1 MKYLRQLNLVPQ
13 PGLDVSPASKSSLHV
28 QREDSTADS
37 GPEYSSPLVRRFTFD
52 AATLESQVFD
62 RGISTTD
69 WDETEHAE
77 TCVQGEYFLR
87 SPPEFPSSSSRSTVP
102 TASSKAH
109 DTDVPGTVQ
118 QRPLPDI
125 PNAQPRPASA
135 SSLRSNC
142 PSLTPSLRQYVESED
157 FENEEI
163 RLSIAQPMMISS
175 ESMQTL
181 ELVDTGAEE
190 GTSFSDYASSPNSTQ
205 ASDSPKLP
213 SPAGYIPTTGSV
225 LERHLTQYDSPTAR
239 SSSPQ
244 TQKAPSCG
252 SCGPWNNDQIESRA
266 SVLMLTEAEWLRQ
279 TPSPLQQK
287 DKQADRMWS
296 TRPES
301 CSEEA
306 VGDSADG
313 VQRASSCSR
322 ITQSHVDVIDQAPV
336 GNWI

>member
-1 MKYLRQLNLVPQ
+1 M
-13 PGLDVSPASKSSLHV
+13 SPASKSSLDV
-28 QREDSTADS
+28 QREKSTADS
-37 GPEYSSPLVRRFTFD
+37 EPDFSSPLVRRFTFD
-52 AATLESQVFD
+52 AATLESPVFD
-62 RGISTTD
+62 HRVSAAERHEAG
-69 WDETEHAE
+69 HAE
-77 TCVQGEYFLR
+77 ACSQGEYFLR
-87 SPPEFPSSSSRSTVP
+87 SPPEFPSSSSRSTVSR
-102 TASSKAH
+102 ASGKAH
-109 DTDVPGTVQ
+109 DADFQGAVQ

-163 RLSIAQPMMISS
+163 RLSTAQPMLISS
-175 ESMQTL
+175 ESMQAL

-190 GTSFSDYASSPNSTQ
+190 GMSLSDYASSPNSTQ

-225 LERHLTQYDSPTAR
+225 LERHLTQHDSPTAR
-239 SSSPQ
+239 FSSPQ
-244 TQKAPSCG
+244 ARKVPPCG
-252 SCGPWNNDQIESRA
+252 NGGPGNSDQIESRT

-279 TPSPLQQK
+279 TPSPLQPK
-287 DKQADRMWS
+287 DTRADRLWS
-296 TRPES
+296 ASPES

-306 VGDSADG
+306 GGSTEDG
-313 VQRASSCSR
+313 VQHAAFRNR
-322 ITQSHVDVIDQAPV
+322 IAQSQVDVIDRAPV